1 MKILIYTG
9 YRTGSNSFG
18 ERLSIELNL
27 PYHHE
32 PFNKIITIP
41 SMVIDKILLEEK
53 ISLGKN
59 ISIEETEDC
68 IIKVSPSDGFNYEE
82 LKKLFDKIIVLY
94 RENTKEQAESM
105 LWANAKQLWHHV
117 RVNDKFI
124 SAHYIIPTDWLNI
137 NAEEI
142 ELWDVKLQKENEI
155 LKSLTDCL
163 HITYEEL
170 YYSDEGI
177 KKIEDYIGFKSKSK
191 FDKMHKLR
199 NQVYKQGLI

>member
-18 ERLSIELNL
+18 ELLSIELGL

-32 PFNKIITIP
+32 PFNKTIIVP
-41 SMVIDKILLEEK
+41 SMVINKILFAEKILLY
-53 ISLGKN
+53 KN
-59 ISIEETEDC
+59 FSIEDAGDC
-68 IIKVSPSDGFNYEE
+68 IIKITQDNNFDYES
-82 LKKLFDKIIVLY
+82 LKKLFDKKIVLY
-94 RENTKEQAESM
+94 RENTKEQAESI
-105 LWANAKQLWHHV
+105 LWANEKQIWH
-117 RVNDKFI
+117 NQSDNKFI
-124 SAHYIIPTDWLNI
+124 SAHYIIPTEWLDI

-142 ELWDVKLQKENEI
+142 KFWDVKLQEENEI

-177 KKIEDYIGFKSKSK
+177 KKIEDYIGFKSKLK
-191 FDKMHKLR
+191 FDKIDKLR
-199 NQVYKQGLI
+199 NQVYKRRII